1 MDVVVASK
9 TLWALIMALQRALQ
23 KKSLLR
29 YNMIEL
35 IIVEGKQMAVA
46 SDLFI
51 GKYALEKNMLF
62 GDAFTEVATGGVL

>member
-1 MDVVVASK
+1 
-9 TLWALIMALQRALQ
+9 MALQRALQ

-35 IIVEGKQMAVA
+35 IIVESKQMVVA

-62 GDAFTEVATGGVL
+62 GDTFTEVATGAVL

>member
-35 IIVEGKQMAVA
+35 IIVESKQMVVA

-62 GDAFTEVATGGVL
+62 GDALTEVAAEGVL